1 MKGNWAGWVVFLA
14 VVWGL
19 GCGSAHDDDTGIDA
33 TDDGTTLEDGADG
46 DADGS
51 PDDAMPCEAGLEP
64 CGTGC
69 VDTDTDPAN
78 CGSCGNACP
87 DGLHSIGACAAGACG
102 LECLDGWYDVDAAAG
117 CEYECVAATP
127 PTESCNARDDDCNGE
142 RDDGF
147 ACVRDSTDTCTTSCG
162 TEGTNLCDSTCTW
175 VCTPPTE
182 VCDGIDQDC
191 DGVADEGP
199 YGVVWDVVGVE
210 PLAPSRV
217 LSFSIAVA
225 ADEIGLGYVLAL
237 AEGAE
242 TGAPRMLRFRAGDGT
257 SPGAATNLA
266 AAATARSIRASGSS
280 SSVASFVW
288 DVTDGAVARG
298 ESLLIRSALL
308 GAGYSMGAAGAVD
321 GSDETVSIFPSVARH
336 STDDVAAVAWVE
348 LIAPAPAIQIAVSQ
362 YRLAPGNIATASITG
377 LASPSTPDLAIHADS
392 TILVIWSEGSPGEI
406 KGQRFNMSLEPQGER
421 LALSATAAAST
432 IPRVAASDSRFML
445 VWQEEGA
452 GVFLSVV
459 LPDGTIGTPATL
471 LAGSGSRPVIAPDLI
486 GGFAVAYETASGVEV
501 LRLSPAGI
509 PAGDPILFA
518 AGRRP
523 EITSIPAGGLVLAY
537 DAEGTI
543 RLARLGC
550 AP

>member
-1 MKGNWAGWVVFLA
+1 MKGNRAGWVVFLA
-14 VVWGL
+14 VAWGP
-19 GCGSAHDDDTGIDA
+19 GCGAAHEDDTDIDA

-127 PTESCNARDDDCNGE
+127 PTESCNARDDDCNG
-142 RDDGF
+142 RTDDGF
-147 ACVRDSTDTCTTSCG
+147 ACVRDSTGSCATTCG

-210 PLAPSRV
+210 PVILYSIP
-217 LSFSIAVA
+217 SFSIALA
-225 ADEIGLGYVLAL
+225 AEEIGLGYVFAL
-237 AEGAE
+237 DASTD
-242 TGAPRMLRFRAGDGT
+242 TGEPRMLRFRISDGT
-257 SPGAATNLA
+257 SPGAVTYLA

-280 SSVASFVW
+280 SVASFVW
-288 DVTDGAVARG
+288 DITDGAAPRG
-298 ESLLIRSALL
+298 ESVMIRSAAL
-308 GAGYSMGAAGAVD
+308 GTGYSMGAAGAVD
-321 GSDETVSIFPSVARH
+321 ASDETVSAMPCVARR
-336 STDDVAAVAWVE
+336 STEDGAAVAWVE
-348 LIAPAPAIQIAVSQ
+348 QTTPAAEIQIALS
-362 YRLAPGNIATASITG
+362 RNRAAPGNIATGSITG
-377 LASPSTPDLAIHADS
+377 LASPSTPDLANHADS
-392 TILVIWSEGSPGEI
+392 TLFVVWSEGSPGEI

-486 GGFAVAYETASGVEV
+486 GGFAVAYETATGVEV